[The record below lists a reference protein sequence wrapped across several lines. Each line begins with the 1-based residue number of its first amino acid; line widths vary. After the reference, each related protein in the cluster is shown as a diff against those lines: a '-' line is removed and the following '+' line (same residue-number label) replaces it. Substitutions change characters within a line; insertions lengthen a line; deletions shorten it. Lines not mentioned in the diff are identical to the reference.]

1 MGIKSRLTLLN
12 FLEFF
17 AWGAWLLSAGAYMFV
32 TLKFSGIQIAACY
45 GTMGFASLFMPAIMG
60 IVADKW
66 ISAEKILGA
75 SHLILAGLLIAL
87 ANVQDFN
94 SFYAIIFLVSMF
106 YMPTIGLN
114 RSISFATLENR
125 GMDIVKVFPPIRVW
139 GTVGFILAA
148 WSVDFLEFGI
158 TPNQFYV
165 SAIASAVLSIY
176 SFTLPKV
183 GVQKSSEKK
192 TVIQALGL
200 DAFRLFKSRKIALFL
215 IFSMLLGCV
224 LQISNMWGDQFLQS
238 FGVEYAGSFVTE
250 YSLVFLSFSMVSEAL
265 FILSIPWFLKKFGI
279 KKVMLMSMFAWVLR
293 FAFFGIGDPGTG
305 FIFLTLSMIIYGMA
319 FDFFNI
325 SGSMFMAKES
335 SPSIRSS
342 AQGLFMLMTN
352 GIGAIIGAYGSGY
365 IVDLYSVYSSDAD
378 VIRDWPKIWFIFA
391 IYALV
396 VTVAFALIFKYKHD
410 AKELGEVEH

>member
-1 MGIKSRLTLLN
+1 MGIQLKLKTLNL
-12 FLEFF
+12 LQFF

-32 TLKFSGIQIAACY
+32 TLEFSGIQIAACY
-45 GTMGFASLFMPAIMG
+45 GTMGFASLFMPAIIG

-66 ISAEKILGA
+66 ISAEKLLGIL
-75 SHLILAGLLIAL
+75 HLVLAGILVAL
-87 ANVQDFN
+87 AKATEFS
-94 SFYAIIFLVSMF
+94 SFYSLIFLVSMF

-148 WSVDFLEFGI
+148 WLVDFLEFGK

-165 SAIASAVLSIY
+165 SAAASAILGVY

-183 GVQKSSEKK
+183 GVQKSTEQK
-192 TVIQALGL
+192 TIIQALGL
-200 DAFRLFKSRKIALFL
+200 DAFALFRSKKIALFL
-215 IFSMLLGCV
+215 IFSTLLGCV

-238 FGVEYAGSFVTE
+238 FGTDYSDSFVTE
-250 YSLVFLSFSMVSEAL
+250 HSLVFLSFSMVSEAL
-265 FILSIPWFLKKFGI
+265 FILTIPWFLKRFGI
-279 KKVMLMSMFAWVLR
+279 KKVMLLSMIAWVLR
-293 FAFFGIGDPGTG
+293 FAFFGIGDPGSG
-305 FIFLTLSMIIYGMA
+305 FIFLTMSMIIYGMA

-335 SPSIRSS
+335 TPAIRSS

-365 IVDLYSVYSSDAD
+365 IVDLYTGAEGM
-378 VIRDWPKIWFIFA
+378 RDWPTIWFIFA
-391 IYALV
+391 FYALI
-396 VTVAFALIFKYKHD
+396 VTVAFAFIFKYKHD
-410 AKELGEVEH
+410 PNEELEVKH